1 MIVATAGHI
10 DHGKT
15 LLIKALTGVDTD
27 RLPEEK
33 RRGLTIDLGFAY
45 LPDSASGTIGFI
57 DVPGHERFIHNM
69 LCGVAGIDAALFV
82 VAADDGPM
90 PQTLEH
96 LAILDLLGVR
106 HGLVALTKIDRVP
119 AQRAATVRT
128 EIERLVARTTLRG
141 ASVFPV
147 SAVTGEGIDA
157 LARELRRIAAGLPR
171 RASDGNFR
179 LAVDRAFTVP
189 GAGLV
194 VTGTVFSGEVAAGDS
209 VHALLAGVDGRVRTI
224 HAQSAQAE
232 RGRAGERCALNL
244 VGTGL
249 KSDEIR
255 RGDWIVRG
263 TLPPPMRRIDAR
275 IRVMDAEPRA
285 LKHWTPVHV
294 HLGAAET
301 TARIATLEAD
311 AIAPGE
317 SGLAQLVLEHPV
329 GAVHGDRLVI
339 RDQSARRTIGGGRV
353 IDVYPPPR
361 GRAKPER
368 LETLRAMEAPDPV
381 QALTARLAASAKSAG
396 GLDLAQFADCRNLA
410 DDEARTLFEVVP
422 MKRVTS
428 GAGELGFLPEQWE
441 SLRARALET
450 VAGWHRRLPDSPG
463 PPEDRVLEGARAPRA
478 VVAAIAAELVREG
491 ALVRTGAEVR
501 LPTHRSTF
509 APADEALWKRIVVVL
524 EAEERRPPT
533 VAEIA
538 ERVGATPKV
547 VLAVLDRVARRGLA
561 VRVSDTRFFLP
572 RTVARLAGIAQ
583 TLAASSA
590 GRRITAAQFRDA
602 SGLGRNV
609 SIDVLDYFDRV
620 RFTRRV
626 GDARTLLRAA
636 AEAFDGSGARPR

>member
-15 LLIKALTGVDTD
+15 LLVKALTGVDTD

-90 PQTLEH
+90 PQTVEH
-96 LAILDLLGVR
+96 LAILDLLGVH
-106 HGLVALTKIDRVP
+106 HGLVALTKIDRVSGERTT
-119 AQRAATVRT
+119 AVRA
-128 EIERLVARTTLRG
+128 EIERLLERTTLAG
-141 ASVFPV
+141 VPVFPV
-147 SAVTGEGIDA
+147 SAVTGEGLDS
-157 LARELRRIAAGLPR
+157 LASALRRVAAAMPR
-171 RASDGNFR
+171 RAGDGTFR
-179 LAVDRAFTVP
+179 LAVDRAFTVT

-194 VTGTVFSGEVAAGDS
+194 VTGTVFSGEVAVGDT

-224 HAQSAQAE
+224 HAQNAPAE

-244 VGTGL
+244 AGAGR
-249 KSDEIR
+249 KSGEIR

-263 TLPPPMRRIDAR
+263 TLPPPVRKIDAR
-275 IRVMDAEPRA
+275 IRVMDGEARA

-301 TARIATLEAD
+301 TARIATLERD
-311 AIAPGE
+311 AIEPGGA
-317 SGLAQLVLEHPV
+317 GLAQLVLEQPIA
-329 GAVHGDRLVI
+329 AVHGDRMII
-339 RDQSARRTIGGGRV
+339 RDQSARRTLGGGRV

-368 LETLRAMEAPDPV
+368 LEALRAMEAPDPA
-381 QALTARLAASAKSAG
+381 QALTARLAAAAG
-396 GLDLAQFADCRNLA
+396 AATSGLDLAQFAACRNLTA
-410 DDEARTLFEVVP
+410 DEARTLFESVP
-422 MKRVTS
+422 TKRVTS
-428 GAGELGFLPEQWE
+428 GTGELGFLPAHWE
-441 SLRARALET
+441 GLRARALAT
-450 VAGWHRRLPDSPG
+450 VAAWHRRLPDSPG
-463 PPEDRVLEGARAPRA
+463 PPEDRVLEGSRAPRA

-491 ALVRTGAEVR
+491 ALVRTGSEVR
-501 LPTHRSTF
+501 LPTRRSTF
-509 APADEALWKRIVVVL
+509 AAADDALWKRIVAVL
-524 EAEERRPPT
+524 ETEEQRPPT
-533 VAEIA
+533 VAEVA
-538 ERVGATPKV
+538 ERVAATPKA
-547 VLAVLDRVARRGLA
+547 VLAVLDRAARHGLA

-583 TLAASSA
+583 TRAESN
-590 GRRITAAQFRDA
+590 GDRRITAAQFRDA
-602 SGLGRNV
+602 SGLGRNL

-626 GDARTLLRAA
+626 GDARIVLKAA
-636 AEAFDGSGARPR
+636 AEAFGGGDARE